1 MNKDKVIKDL
11 KERNDSLNNQYRLRN
26 IRCVYLENEV
36 QEQKK
41 EIERLNGIIQIKQ
54 NRIDKLNKKLIR
66 RDNIIEDLKAILKSK
81 GYETYIPILERSD
94 KE

>member
-11 KERNDSLNNQYRLRN
+11 KERNDSLNNQYRLRD

-41 EIERLNGIIQIKQ
+41 EIERLQKIIFSAMHY
-54 NRIDKLNKKLIR
+54 IDQVLGYHLSSGYEQLDKDCNELFG
-66 RDNIIEDLKAILKSK
+66 ILK
-81 GYETYIPILERSD
+81 GVD